1 MKKKYEGFVIGFAL
15 FSMFFGAGNLIFP
28 PSLGLISGKSWLL
41 SMLGFL
47 ITGVGLPFLAIF
59 ALTKTK
65 GSIYNF
71 AGKVSKTFSIVFN
84 SALILSIGPLL
95 AMPRTG
101 ATTFEMG
108 VLPFLPEVSVGTL
121 KGISWAFSAVFFGLT
136 LFFAIK
142 PSKILDRL
150 GKFLTPVIL
159 IILAMIITKGI
170 FVPFGS
176 INPETVIN
184 SPFSKGFLEGYQT
197 MDTLAGII
205 FGAVIIDL
213 IKNKGY
219 EGKEHTSI
227 LFKSSLIAAL
237 GLGIVY
243 AGLIFLG
250 ARTGSLYEVAIGRTL
265 LLGNLATL
273 TLGLGGKYLLGI
285 LVAFACLTTSVGLAA
300 TVGSFFSKH
309 TKASYEQIVIATCI
323 FSMVVAN
330 FGVDMIVK
338 LSIPILVFIFPISI
352 TLIVLNVF
360 GNVLRTK
367 GTYIGGVI
375 GAAAISGIEALGVMG
390 VKNDFLNK
398 IYSAMPLSEAGYAW
412 IVPAVAGAIIFTFI
426 IRAQV
431 EDIHD

>member
-28 PSLGLISGKSWLL
+28 PSLGLISGNSWFM

-108 VLPFLPEVSVGTL
+108 VLPFFPNFNPW
-121 KGISWAFSAVFFGLT
+121 IFSALFFGLT

-159 IILAMIITKGI
+159 IILAMIIAKGL

-176 INPETVIN
+176 INSETVLN

-213 IKNKGY
+213 IRNKGY
-219 EGKEHTSI
+219 EGAEHTSI

-250 ARTGSLYEVAIGRTL
+250 ARTGSLYEVGIGRTI

-273 TLGLGGKYLLGI
+273 TLGIGGKYLLGI

-309 TKASYEQIVIATCI
+309 TKASYEQIVIVTCI
-323 FSMVVAN
+323 FSTIVAN

-360 GNVLRTK
+360 GNVLRTR
-367 GTYIGGVI
+367 GTYIGGVLGASII
-375 GAAAISGIEALGVMG
+375 GGIEALGVM
-390 VKNDFLNK
+390 KIESEFLSK
-398 IYSAMPLSEAGYAW
+398 IYNAMPLSEAGYAW
-412 IVPAVAGAIIFTFI
+412 IVPAIVGAVIFTFI
-426 IRAQV
+426 IRTSV
-431 EDIHD
+431 NENE